1 MRRVCWLVA
10 LAGVLAVPA
19 VRADLEKGAYAP
31 DLEAKDWMNTEQ
43 PISLKDMR
51 GLIVILYF
59 WVSFHKGGE
68 FFMEPINIVYNDRDI
83 GRGRGVMVIGV
94 TDADRKTVIRMLERE
109 KVNFPVAFECKAY
122 EEYKI
127 TEFPRVVVVDPSG
140 RVAFSGTPSDVE
152 NIRRAVFEVLADNP
166 PTRTRPEEAR
176 YVQKRLEDARAALR
190 QLNYRDAFQ
199 AARDA
204 FEHAVSG
211 DRLKSTCQDM
221 LDLLDLIGRD
231 RLAEADALVD
241 EKQFAKA
248 VEAIRWVIRHFHG
261 ADVARDAR
269 KRMATLRKQYAE
281 IADVLKGQASTVEAA
296 RLLGEAREAILSQRF
311 GVAHD
316 KLEKIRKDYEGTE
329 VAPIADE
336 ILRRM
341 REHPRIAP
349 ELRDHAARRECEML
363 LAQARNFIA
372 SGRRQ
377 DAEKT
382 LREVL
387 EKHPETR
394 YAQQAKE
401 MLINLR

>member
-1 MRRVCWLVA
+1 MRWVCWLGA
-10 LAGVLAVPA
+10 LSGLLAVPG
-19 VRADLEKGAYAP
+19 VRADLEKGTYAP
-31 DLEAKDWMNTEQ
+31 DLEARDWMNTEQ
-43 PISLKDMR
+43 PISLRDMR
-51 GLIVILYF
+51 GLIVVLYF

-68 FFMEPINIVYNDRDI
+68 AFMEPINIVYNDRDI

-94 TDADRKTVIRMLERE
+94 TDAERKMVIGMLERE

-127 TEFPRVVVVDPSG
+127 KEFPRVVVVDPSG
-140 RVAFSGTPSDVE
+140 RVAFSGPPSDVE
-152 NIRRAVFEVLADNP
+152 NIRRAVFEVLADTP
-166 PTRTRPEEAR
+166 PTRTRPEETR

-190 QLNYRDAFQ
+190 QANYREAFQ

-204 FEHAVSG
+204 FEHAVTG
-211 DRLKSTCQDM
+211 DRLKSTCQDV

-241 EKQFAKA
+241 ERQFGKA

-269 KRMATLRKQYAE
+269 KRMATLKKQYSE
-281 IADVLKGQASTVEAA
+281 IAEVLKGHSSTVEAA
-296 RLLGEAREAILSQRF
+296 RLLGEAREAILAQRF
-311 GVAHD
+311 GPAQD
-316 KLEKIRKDYEGTE
+316 RLEKILKDYKDTE
-329 VAPIADE
+329 VAPIAE
-336 ILRRM
+336 GILTRM
-341 REHPRIAP
+341 RAHPRVTE
-349 ELRDHAARRECEML
+349 ELRNYAARRECEML

-372 SGRRQ
+372 SGRRP
-377 DAEKT
+377 DAEKK

-387 EKHPETR
+387 ERYPDTR